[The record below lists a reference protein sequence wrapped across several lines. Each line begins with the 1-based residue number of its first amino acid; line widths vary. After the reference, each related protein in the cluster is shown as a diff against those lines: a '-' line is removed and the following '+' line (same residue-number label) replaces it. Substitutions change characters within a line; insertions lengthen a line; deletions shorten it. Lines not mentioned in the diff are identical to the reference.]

1 MKYKLLYILLP
12 LSVIFGCT
20 KSQIKNSLKP
30 HPLANQYTVATI
42 FPINLE
48 SEEFAECIQEEIKED
63 LQYLKFVSG
72 DKFREALFP
81 WFEPNTAPQNVDELS
96 TLLSKPLIQKHIES
110 LGLEILIYV
119 HGFTRTLDERTDGS
133 MIHLSVT
140 AERETHILIT
150 VWNLKEIVRVGDTDI
165 SFKGTQYVGIIPFP
179 PFLVIIPAFT
189 ESSACNETAKR
200 ISNCLTGK
208 SPDTD
213 K

>member
-1 MKYKLLYILLP
+1 MKYKLLYILLL

-48 SEEFAECIQEEIKED
+48 SKKFAECIQEEIKED

-72 DKFREALFP
+72 ERFREALFP
-81 WFEPNTAPQNVDELS
+81 WFESNTAPQNIEELS
-96 TLLSKPLIQKHIES
+96 ALLSKTLVQKCIES
-110 LGLEILIYV
+110 LGVELLIYV
-119 HGFTRTLDERTDGS
+119 IGYTRSRGESTSGS
-133 MIHLSVT
+133 MIGLVVS
-140 AERETHILIT
+140 AERETHIWTT
-150 VWNLKEIVRVGDTDI
+150 VWDLKEIVRVGDTDI
-165 SFKGTQYVGIIPFP
+165 SFKGPIGGGIIGIVPFVV
-179 PFLVIIPAFT
+179 LAFT

-208 SPDTD
+208 DSITD